1 LNSDSLSNSI
11 PPRGRLLGVDYGT
24 VRVGL
29 AVSDPDRIISSPFTT
44 YTRRSTDLDAEYFRT
59 LVQSERIVGFV
70 VGLAM
75 HSGGEEG
82 IKARECREYGAW
94 LVETTGLPLAMW
106 DERFTSS
113 LAQDAMIGA
122 GLTSRKRK
130 ERIDRVAA
138 QLILQGYLEAH
149 ASLRKKTGTF
159 ET

>member
-1 LNSDSLSNSI
+1 V
-11 PPRGRLLGVDYGT
+11 LGVDYGT

-29 AVSDPDRIISSPFTT
+29 AISDPDRIIASPLTT
-44 YTRRSTDLDAEYFRT
+44 YARRNPTLDAEYFRT
-59 LVQSERIVGFV
+59 LVKAERVVGLV

-82 IKARECREYGAW
+82 IKARECREFGAW

-113 LAQDAMIGA
+113 LAEDALLEA
-122 GLTSRKRK
+122 GLTKRRRK

-138 QLILQGYLEAH
+138 QLILQGYLESRARPG
-149 ASLRKKTGTF
+149 A
-159 ET
+159 